1 MMENN
6 KNINK
11 KKVVKKGILGVAAVS
26 AVYGAKKLVEFRK
39 MAKRMRDQ
47 MDQFGWLKNKRRR
60 TEKQNEHLFDSNF
73 GNIVFCSVV
82 RGFS

>member
-26 AVYGAKKLVEFRK
+26 AVYGVKKLVEFRK

-47 MDQFGWLKNKRRR
+47 MDQFG
-60 TEKQNEHLFDSNF
+60 
-73 GNIVFCSVV
+73 
-82 RGFS
+82 